1 MQRSLFVSLMLAGAL
16 TGSVTAEAADR
27 LKKYQAD
34 AQAPLDVRTYPVAD
48 LVVPIPNPTSAP
60 PAHFD
65 KTCEQG
71 FQALEQHLRR
81 VIGPAAWG
89 ENTSIKPYS
98 KTLSLVVRQT
108 SSAHERIA
116 DELSRLRR
124 ELDAQ
129 AALAFHVITGPRDEI
144 AALADQFPG
153 ELGQFETEQLLQHA
167 NESKTLKALVAPQVT
182 VFSRQT
188 ATVNFDG
195 RAIVANAT
203 VAADRRAVR
212 LKVSEGPERNHD
224 LLRNLEVVNIHSGR
238 SVALR
243 FEAASNGGIVP
254 PAPDATERLLVITSR
269 IIVQEEE
276 EQKLVITV
284 TPRLRI
290 EEEEEELLG
299 IPTE

>member
-16 TGSVTAEAADR
+16 TGSATAEAADR
-27 LKKYQAD
+27 QKKYQTD
-34 AQAPLDVRTYPVAD
+34 VQAPLDVRTYPVAD

-60 PAHFD
+60 QANFD

-71 FQALEQHLRR
+71 FQGLEQHLRR
-81 VIGPAAWG
+81 VTGPEAWG
-89 ENTSIKPYS
+89 EKTSIKPYA

-116 DELSRLRR
+116 DEISRLRR

-129 AALAFHVITGPRDEI
+129 TTLAFHVITGPRDEI
-144 AALADQFPG
+144 AALADQYPG
-153 ELGQFETEQLLQHA
+153 ELGQFETEQLLKHA
-167 NESKTLKALVAPQVT
+167 NESKTLKAIVAPKVT

-188 ATVNFDG
+188 VTVNFDG

-203 VAADRRAVR
+203 VADDRRSVR
-212 LKVSEGPERNHD
+212 VKVSEGPEQNHD
-224 LLRNLEVVNIHSGR
+224 VLRNVEVVNIHSGR

-243 FEAASNGGIVP
+243 FEAASNGSIIP
-254 PAPDATERLLVITSR
+254 PAPDATERLLVLTSR
-269 IIVQEEE
+269 VIVQEEE

-284 TPRLRI
+284 TPRVRI

-299 IPTE
+299 IRME